1 MRNKLFLGV
10 ISAVFLLAGLTIYW
24 WYKGESRQ
32 GPTTLASNDYVLF
45 MGLDQVDQVRR
56 TDTIILAKLEDQ
68 SLKLLSIPRDLQVKF
83 ADGTSHKI
91 NEAYAA
97 GGPELTTQLV
107 SDLYGL
113 PVHSYIV
120 ADFAGVSQLVDSVG
134 GVQVTIPKAMNYT
147 DKSQSLVINLAAGTQ
162 MLNGSQA
169 VQYLRYRD
177 SSTNEDL
184 GRIQRQQQF
193 LGLLAQKL
201 SQNQGV
207 DQIKNWVT
215 AALQFVKTNISSVDL
230 YRLVGRVKGFTTQNM
245 KFSTIP
251 GQAQMI
257 GNVSYFIQSPL
268 ETSARIDEFFNN
280 KQILTNSDVK
290 VIVLN
295 GYPKDPKNPTRGQ
308 GLAKKGFDYLT
319 SQSFDAI
326 AYWNTPD
333 QVYDYQTSYIVN
345 ISGDTSKAQRL
356 ASALKDPNIQIVTPD
371 QFAQLPPPDGV
382 TFSEGD
388 RYKATA
394 KMLLTTRIPPND
406 RGVDLNTADL
416 VLILGAGTP
425 LAGPVAQDAGVK
437 TTPPATQQTTPT
449 GSTGGH

>member
-1 MRNKLFLGV
+1 VRNKLFLVV

-32 GPTTLASNDYVLF
+32 GPATLASNDYFLF

-68 SLKLLSIPRDLQVKF
+68 TLKLLSIPRDLQVKF

-91 NEAYAA
+91 NEAYSV
-97 GGPELTTQLV
+97 GGPELTTQLI

-134 GVQVTIPKAMNYT
+134 GVQVTIPKAMKYT
-147 DKSQSLVINLAAGTQ
+147 DTKQNLNINLAAGTQ
-162 MLNGSQA
+162 LLNGSQA

-177 SSTNEDL
+177 SSTQEDL

-201 SQNQGV
+201 TQNQGV
-207 DQIKNWVT
+207 DQVKNLVT
-215 AALQFVKTNISSVDL
+215 TALQFVKTNISSVDL
-230 YRLVGRVKGFTTQNM
+230 YRLVGRVKGFTTQNL
-245 KFSTIP
+245 KFATIP

-257 GNVSYFIQSPL
+257 SNVSYFIQSPL
-268 ETSARIDEFFNN
+268 EASAKIDELFNN

-295 GYPKDPKNPTRGQ
+295 GYPKDPANPTRGQ
-308 GLAKKGFDYLT
+308 GLAKKGFDYLN

-345 ISGDTSKAQRL
+345 ISGDDSKAQRL
-356 ASALKDPNIQIVTPD
+356 ANALKDPNIQIVTPD
-371 QFAQLPPPDGV
+371 QFAQIPPPAGV

-388 RYKATA
+388 RFKATA
-394 KMLLTTRIPPND
+394 KMLLTTRIPPSD

-437 TTPPATQQTTPT
+437 TTPA